1 MVLWGFRWFK
11 LFLNPYANDEFEHIS
26 ESDRRIYILGRLED
40 AEFSEWSWVVIV
52 AGVGFFTDAY
62 SIFAINMVLPM
73 LGILY
78 YGGTIPHTYE
88 TALSVVTLGGSII
101 GQVAFGLCAD
111 IWGRRKMYGL
121 ELIITIGATLGV
133 VMSSNGIN
141 GSMSIIAWLLVW
153 RFVLGI
159 GIGAD
164 YPLSAVICSEFAPT
178 RLRGRMLTAVF
189 MCQPLGQLAATLV
202 TWIAAARQRNGII
215 GIMPENCHGECIKT
229 LDSVWRWIIGVGVI
243 PAVIALWFR
252 LTIIESPRY
261 TADVGRD
268 SRKAASELNQYLLLQ
283 AQAQTAAAST
293 TSLQINSGGVNNA
306 TTQRTR
312 NGSFGAASGAASIAQ
327 SGAASDDGAS
337 QRDISPVPHSN
348 FVPKP
353 QENGFNTS
361 TRPLRPASG
370 AFSDDG
376 NLEHAMTHPGVVA
389 SNDAE
394 QNEIP
399 PIPTWKE
406 FKQFFWHDGNLRTL
420 IATSL
425 CWFCLDLPFY
435 GLGMNSPRIINTI
448 WNGKNPQILP
458 IYDLIEHDIWQ
469 SLVVVSLGAIVGS
482 LITLTTIDWLG
493 RRNIQINGFFW
504 LFILFIV
511 IGGSFNHLYEI
522 GGSPAIIVL
531 YILCQ
536 IFFNFGPNT
545 TTYILPAELFPTR
558 YRGLCHGISAAFG
571 KLGSVVAQ
579 LFLAYIN
586 YGHNVDYQIIQK
598 WLPYSLLVFSIF
610 MLLGLWMTWKW
621 IPGQERGPDGEIKTL
636 EEWAGGRETPN
647 KFAQTRLAK
656 VVEVTWKFIA
666 HIAEESYLGLDKLVG
681 GDERERREQA
691 KRDEEEMQAV
701 GGGILGNEIVGEPA
715 PFVNERTSHT

>member
-40 AEFSEWSWVVIV
+40 AEFSEWSWVIIV

-73 LGILY
+73 LGIIY
-78 YGGTIPHTYE
+78 YPDGIMPHNYE

-121 ELIITIGATLGV
+121 ELIITIVATLGV

-202 TWIAAARQRNGII
+202 AWIAAARQRNGIN
-215 GIMPENCHGECIKT
+215 GIMPDNCDGECIKT

-293 TSLQINSGGVNNA
+293 TSLQINSGEGNNA

-312 NGSFGAASGAASIAQ
+312 NSSFGAGSGAESIAQ
-327 SGAASDDGAS
+327 SGAANDDS
-337 QRDISPVPHSN
+337 
-348 FVPKP
+348 
-353 QENGFNTS
+353 
-361 TRPLRPASG
+361 
-370 AFSDDG
+370 
-376 NLEHAMTHPGVVA
+376 EH
-389 SNDAE
+389 D
-394 QNEIP
+394 IP
-399 PIPTWKE
+399 PIPTWEE

-448 WNGKNPQILP
+448 WNGKNPQNLP
-458 IYDLIEHDIWQ
+458 IYDMIEHDIWQ

-493 RRNIQINGFFW
+493 RRNIQMNGFFW

-586 YGHNVDYQIIQK
+586 YGHNVDYQTIQK
-598 WLPYSLLVFSIF
+598 WLPYSLLIFSIF

-621 IPGQERGPDGEIKTL
+621 IPGQERGTDGEIKTL
-636 EEWAGGRETPN
+636 EEWAKGRSTPN

-656 VVEVTWKFIA
+656 IVECRLKA
-666 HIAEESYLGLDKLVG
+666 DSPKLSHMKS
-681 GDERERREQA
+681 RTIHA
-691 KRDEEEMQAV
+691 KIYFR
-701 GGGILGNEIVGEPA
+701 L
-715 PFVNERTSHT
+715 